1 MLASVLALFDASLWS
16 SWQWQTP
23 ELLWLIALPVLLW
36 LVIFLKRQQQ
46 QTLYAQRHLWDW
58 VKVDQ
63 SHHILAHKKNLRF
76 WWHFFGALLSWW
88 FKPMQLL
95 AWAWIF
101 AVLALAGPRILES
114 TPQQQQRAG
123 VDIMLVLD
131 LSRSMLAQDV
141 QPSRF
146 LFSKALIES
155 WVNRLQPNDRL
166 GLMVYAA
173 KPHLVAPLSFDRS
186 LFAHYLNLMEPGILP
201 TEGSE
206 LENAIGF
213 GAEHLRVTA
222 GQASVLVVLTDG
234 SEEDFKPQERSEDYQ
249 QLLQTVAQ
257 RSAEGKQSLPIWLLG
272 VGGPQGMAIP
282 DATHQSGRYHHSG
295 ILVTTR
301 LESSRLQQLAK
312 SVGGQYL
319 PADGSAE
326 FIDTLLAQTKN
337 LVKQRPSMG
346 SEQNWRSLAAGLT
359 FLSLL
364 ALIWA
369 FWGGHWRKTTHLIVW
384 LLVGYLSVG
393 APQPLQAAESTMIL
407 EQQGYQAFQ
416 AGDYESALQ
425 AYDALPNYQGWMG
438 AGAAAYKSGDLE
450 AAVMYFRQAIIAGES
465 PQQRGGALYNLGN
478 AYYQANL
485 LAPAVEAYQQSLIY
499 VPDDPNTLHNLAL
512 AQQRRAQEKGQQT
525 SDEQSG
531 DGQGKGAKSRDAD
544 GAFYG
549 GQKPSEEQGEG
560 VAGDAPEGNKDGK
573 EMLLPSEEDRT
584 QFGLQNFADTSIELQ
599 STAEDAGQMGNAI
612 LAQQRQQ
619 QVIEAFDLKMQSLED
634 AQKAL
639 LQRLFE
645 REEGFQAPQSQAHS
659 VPGIKPW

>member
-1 MLASVLALFDASLWS
+1 ML
-16 SWQWQTP
+16 P
-23 ELLWLIALPVLLW
+23 NP
-36 LVIFLKRQQQ
+36 
-46 QTLYAQRHLWDW
+46 
-58 VKVDQ
+58 
-63 SHHILAHKKNLRF
+63 KNLHF
-76 WWHFFGALLSWW
+76 WRHFGSTLVAWW
-88 FKPMQLL
+88 FKPLQLL

-101 AVLALAGPRILES
+101 AVLALAGPRVLES

-131 LSRSMLAQDV
+131 VSRSMLAQDV
-141 QPSRF
+141 EPSRF

-166 GLMVYAA
+166 GLMVFAA
-173 KPHLVAPLSFDRS
+173 KPHLVAPLSFDRH
-186 LFAHYLNLMEPGILP
+186 LFAHYLNLMEPTILP
-201 TEGSE
+201 TEGSA

-213 GAEHLRVTA
+213 GAVHLRVTA

-234 SEEDFKPQERSEDYQ
+234 AEDDFKPQQPSADYQ

-257 RSAEGKQSLPIWLLG
+257 RSAEGKQPLPIWLLG
-272 VGGPQGMAIP
+272 VGGSQGVAMP
-282 DATHQSGRYHHSG
+282 DATHQSGRYHHNG

-312 SVGGQYL
+312 AVDGHYL
-319 PADGSAE
+319 AADGSAE
-326 FIDTLLAQTKN
+326 FMNLLLAQTQN

-346 SEQNWRSLAAGLT
+346 LEQSWHSLAEGWMV
-359 FLSLL
+359 LSLL

-369 FWGGHWRKTTHLIVW
+369 FWGGHWHKSAHLSAW
-384 LLVGYLSVG
+384 LLVGFLSVG
-393 APQPLQAAESTMIL
+393 SPQSLQAAESTISL
-407 EQQGYQAFQ
+407 EQQAYQAFQ
-416 AGDYESALQ
+416 AGDYETALQ
-425 AYDALPNYQGWMG
+425 AYDALPNYPGWMG

-450 AAVMYFRQAIIAGES
+450 AAVMYFRQAILAGES

-485 LAPAVEAYQQSLIY
+485 LAPAIEAYQQSLIY
-499 VPDDPNTLHNLAL
+499 VPNDPNTLHNLAL

-531 DGQGKGAKSRDAD
+531 DGQGKGTKSRDAD

-584 QFGLQNFADTSIELQ
+584 EFGLQNFAGSTIELQ
-599 STAEDAGQMGNAI
+599 STAEDAGQMGKAI
-612 LAQQRQQ
+612 LAQQRQK

-645 REEGFQAPQSQAHS
+645 REEGFQAPQLQPHA
-659 VPGIKPW
+659 VPGVKPW